1 MREVK
6 KRCVGEKKKVGDDV
20 VVSLLAWER
29 MWAKAGWVQD
39 KWGDHLSL

>member
-6 KRCVGEKKKVGDDV
+6 KRGVGGRRKVGDDV

-29 MWAKAGWVQD
+29 
-39 KWGDHLSL
+39 KWIFPGLRC